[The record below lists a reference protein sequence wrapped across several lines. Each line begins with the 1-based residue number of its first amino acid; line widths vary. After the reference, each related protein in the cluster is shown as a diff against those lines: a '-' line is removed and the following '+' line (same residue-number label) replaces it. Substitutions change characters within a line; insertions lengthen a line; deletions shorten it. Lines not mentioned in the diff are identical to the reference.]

1 MNIKISEKSE
11 VEIRSKALTKSLY
24 LLEQV
29 DGMSLEDTR
38 SKMLKAY
45 TNLILEYESLLIL
58 RAEVDNYTKGQEDL
72 IQYIKYEVLKIEET
86 TNIVDLPFDIIYL
99 LKSIKPKQRR

>member
-1 MNIKISEKSE
+1 MNIKISKKSE

-38 SKMLKAY
+38 SKMLEAY

-58 RAEVDNYTKGQEDL
+58 RDENE
-72 IQYIKYEVLKIEET
+72 IRF
-86 TNIVDLPFDIIYL
+86 NN
-99 LKSIKPKQRR
+99 

>member
-1 MNIKISEKSE
+1 MNIKMSEKSE
-11 VEIRSKALTKSLY
+11 VEIRSKALSKSLY

-45 TNLILEYESLLIL
+45 TNLILEYESLLTH
-58 RAEVDNYTKGQEDL
+58 RDEVDNYTKGQEDL
-72 IQYIKYEVLKIEET
+72 VRYIKDEVLKIEET

-99 LKSIKPKQRR
+99 LKSIKPKQR

>member
-1 MNIKISEKSE
+1 MNIKMSEKSE
-11 VEIRSKALTKSLY
+11 VEIRSKALEKSLY

-45 TNLILEYESLLIL
+45 TNLILEYESLLTH
-58 RAEVDNYTKGQEDL
+58 RDEVDNYTKGQEDL
-72 IQYIKYEVLKIEET
+72 VRYIKDEVLKIEET

-99 LKSIKPKQRR
+99 LKSIKPIQR

>member
-38 SKMLKAY
+38 SKMLNAY

-58 RAEVDNYTKGQEDL
+58 RDEVDNYTKGQEDL
-72 IQYIKYEVLKIEET
+72 IQYIKDEVFKMEET
-86 TNIVDLPFDIIYL
+86 TSIVDFPFDILYL
-99 LKSIKPKQRR
+99 LKSIKPKQR

>member
-72 IQYIKYEVLKIEET
+72 IQYIKDEVLKIEET

>member
-1 MNIKISEKSE
+1 MNIKMNEKSE
-11 VEIRSKALTKSLY
+11 VEIRSKALAKSLY

-45 TNLILEYESLLIL
+45 TNLILEYESLLTH
-58 RAEVDNYTKGQEDL
+58 RDEVDNYTKGQEDL
-72 IQYIKYEVLKIEET
+72 VRYIKDEVLKIEET

-99 LKSIKPKQRR
+99 LKSIKPIQR

>member
-24 LLEQV
+24 LLEKV

-38 SKMLKAY
+38 SKMLNAY

-58 RAEVDNYTKGQEDL
+58 RDEVDNYTKGQEDL
-72 IQYIKYEVLKIEET
+72 IQYIKDEVFKMEET
-86 TNIVDLPFDIIYL
+86 TNIVDFHFDILYL
-99 LKSIKPKQRR
+99 LKSIKPKQR

>member
-1 MNIKISEKSE
+1 MNIKISKKSE

-24 LLEQV
+24 LLDQV

-38 SKMLKAY
+38 SKMLEAY

-58 RAEVDNYTKGQEDL
+58 KDEVDNYRESLTEAL
-72 IQYIKYEVLKIEET
+72 
-86 TNIVDLPFDIIYL
+86 
-99 LKSIKPKQRR
+99 

>member
-58 RAEVDNYTKGQEDL
+58 RDEVDNYTKGQEDL
-72 IQYIKYEVLKIEET
+72 IQYIKDEVLNIEET

>member
-45 TNLILEYESLLIL
+45 TDLILEYESLLIL
-58 RAEVDNYTKGQEDL
+58 RDEVDNYTKGQEDL
-72 IQYIKYEVLKIEET
+72 IQYIKDEVLNIEET
-86 TNIVDLPFDIIYL
+86 TNIVYLPFDIIYL
-99 LKSIKPKQRR
+99 LKSIKPKQIR

>member
-58 RAEVDNYTKGQEDL
+58 RDEVDNYTKGQEDL
-72 IQYIKYEVLKIEET
+72 IQYIKDEVLKIEET

>member
-1 MNIKISEKSE
+1 MNIKMNEKSE
-11 VEIRSKALTKSLY
+11 VEIRSKALAKSLY

-45 TNLILEYESLLIL
+45 TNLILEYESLLTH
-58 RAEVDNYTKGQEDL
+58 RDEVDNYTKGQEDL
-72 IQYIKYEVLKIEET
+72 VRYIKDEVLKIEET

-99 LKSIKPKQRR
+99 LKSIKPKQI

>member
-29 DGMSLEDTR
+29 DGMSLEETR
-38 SKMLKAY
+38 SKMLNAY

-58 RAEVDNYTKGQEDL
+58 RDEVDNYTKGQEDL
-72 IQYIKYEVLKIEET
+72 IQYIKDEVFKMEET
-86 TNIVDLPFDIIYL
+86 TNIVDFPFDILYL
-99 LKSIKPKQRR
+99 LKSIKPKQR

>member
-1 MNIKISEKSE
+1 MNIKMSEKSE
-11 VEIRSKALTKSLY
+11 VEIRSKALSKSLY

-45 TNLILEYESLLIL
+45 TNLILEYESLLTH
-58 RAEVDNYTKGQEDL
+58 RDEVDNYTKGQEDL
-72 IQYIKYEVLKIEET
+72 VRYIKDEVLKIEET

-99 LKSIKPKQRR
+99 LKSIKPKQI

>member
-11 VEIRSKALTKSLY
+11 VEIRSKAFTKSLY

-38 SKMLKAY
+38 SKMLNAY

-58 RAEVDNYTKGQEDL
+58 RDEVDNYTKGQEDL
-72 IQYIKYEVLKIEET
+72 IQYIKDEVFKMEET
-86 TNIVDLPFDIIYL
+86 TNIVDFPFDILYL
-99 LKSIKPKQRR
+99 LKSIKPKQR

>member
-29 DGMSLEDTR
+29 DGMSLEETR
-38 SKMLKAY
+38 SKMLNAY

-58 RAEVDNYTKGQEDL
+58 MDEVDNYTKGQEDL
-72 IQYIKYEVLKIEET
+72 IQYIKDEVFKMEET
-86 TNIVDLPFDIIYL
+86 TNIVDFPFDILYL
-99 LKSIKPKQRR
+99 LKSIKPKQR

>member
-38 SKMLKAY
+38 SKMLNAY
-45 TNLILEYESLLIL
+45 TNLILEYE
-58 RAEVDNYTKGQEDL
+58 
-72 IQYIKYEVLKIEET
+72 
-86 TNIVDLPFDIIYL
+86 YL
-99 LKSIKPKQRR
+99 LTVRKDEKI

>member
-29 DGMSLEDTR
+29 DGMSLEETR
-38 SKMLKAY
+38 SKMLNAY

-58 RAEVDNYTKGQEDL
+58 RDEVDNYTKGQEDL
-72 IQYIKYEVLKIEET
+72 IQYIKDEVFKMEET
-86 TNIVDLPFDIIYL
+86 TNIVDFPFDILYL
-99 LKSIKPKQRR
+99 LK

>member
-1 MNIKISEKSE
+1 MNIKISKKSE

-29 DGMSLEDTR
+29 DGMSLEETR
-38 SKMLKAY
+38 SKMLNAY

-58 RAEVDNYTKGQEDL
+58 RDEVDNYTKGQEDL
-72 IQYIKYEVLKIEET
+72 IQYIKDEVFKMEET
-86 TNIVDLPFDIIYL
+86 TNIVDFPFDILYL
-99 LKSIKPKQRR
+99 LKSIKPKQR

>member
-72 IQYIKYEVLKIEET
+72 IQYIKDEVLNIEET

>member
-38 SKMLKAY
+38 SKMLNAY

-58 RAEVDNYTKGQEDL
+58 RDEVDNYTKGQEDL
-72 IQYIKYEVLKIEET
+72 IQYIKDEVFKMEKT
-86 TNIVDLPFDIIYL
+86 TNIVDFPFDILYL
-99 LKSIKPKQRR
+99 LKSIKPKQR

>member
-1 MNIKISEKSE
+1 MNIKMNEKSE
-11 VEIRSKALTKSLY
+11 VEIRSKALSKSLY

-45 TNLILEYESLLIL
+45 TNLILEYESLLTH
-58 RAEVDNYTKGQEDL
+58 RDEVDNYTKGQEDL
-72 IQYIKYEVLKIEET
+72 VRYIKDEVLKIEET

-99 LKSIKPKQRR
+99 LKSIKPKQR

>member
-38 SKMLKAY
+38 SKMLNAY

-58 RAEVDNYTKGQEDL
+58 RDEVDNYTKGQEDL
-72 IQYIKYEVLKIEET
+72 IQYIKDEVFKMEET
-86 TNIVDLPFDIIYL
+86 TNIVDFPFDILYL
-99 LKSIKPKQRR
+99 LKSIKPKQR

>member
-1 MNIKISEKSE
+1 MNIKISKKSE

-38 SKMLKAY
+38 SKMLNAY

-58 RAEVDNYTKGQEDL
+58 RDENG
-72 IQYIKYEVLKIEET
+72 IRF
-86 TNIVDLPFDIIYL
+86 NN
-99 LKSIKPKQRR
+99 